1 MDLGPASAADSF
13 FSFAPPAGAKLIRQ
27 FLPPY
32 GPKDQLSGSAAPA
45 LKLKNANGK
54 SMTLKDFHGTPVLLD
69 FWATWCPPCVA
80 ALQPLKKLEAE
91 NAHKGLVILGIDE
104 DDDAEAG
111 NNYLAKHDV
120 NWANFH
126 DDGEIWRAFPSN
138 SGIPYYVL
146 IDGEGQIV
154 LAKPSAE
161 ESELLTAIGKLPD
174 ISGRDAPGKG
184 KPKP

>member
-1 MDLGPASAADSF
+1 VNLE
-13 FSFAPPAGAKLIRQ
+13 
-27 FLPPY
+27 
-32 GPKDQLSGSAAPA
+32 
-45 LKLKNANGK
+45 
-54 SMTLKDFHGTPVLLD
+54 DFHGKPVLLD

-104 DDDAEAG
+104 DDDAEIG
-111 NNYLAKHDV
+111 NNYLAKHGV

-146 IDGEGQIV
+146 IDGEGHIV

-174 ISGRDAPGKG
+174 NSERDAPGKS